1 MKNEWLPEN
10 FPRFNLCFLNDKF
23 ILINIPKNASTSVRN
38 ALSLHRREPF
48 SNETKNSGHK
58 KIVVIR
64 DPVKRVV
71 SSYMELIKLR
81 KDGPHLETSGS
92 EWFKLHQTNSEK
104 SFKLFIDY
112 IEDRLYDS
120 HIHTQCDYINK
131 KGLSIEDMDYI
142 LLFEYLDRDFNDMC
156 GDLGI
161 NKKLKWDNKSK
172 LNVIKNKIKKLVKE
186 DVGLIDKIKKIY
198 SEDFTLYNK
207 VKKMKSNGNSS
218 NRS

>member
-58 KIVVIR
+58 K
-64 DPVKRVV
+64 
-71 SSYMELIKLR
+71 
-81 KDGPHLETSGS
+81 
-92 EWFKLHQTNSEK
+92 
-104 SFKLFIDY
+104 
-112 IEDRLYDS
+112 
-120 HIHTQCDYINK
+120 
-131 KGLSIEDMDYI
+131 I

>member
-1 MKNEWLPEN
+1 MPL
-10 FPRFNLCFLNDKF
+10 
-23 ILINIPKNASTSVRN
+23 
-38 ALSLHRREPF
+38 
-48 SNETKNSGHK
+48 
-58 KIVVIR
+58 
-64 DPVKRVV
+64 
-71 SSYMELIKLR
+71 
-81 KDGPHLETSGS
+81 
-92 EWFKLHQTNSEK
+92 
-104 SFKLFIDY
+104 LFIDY